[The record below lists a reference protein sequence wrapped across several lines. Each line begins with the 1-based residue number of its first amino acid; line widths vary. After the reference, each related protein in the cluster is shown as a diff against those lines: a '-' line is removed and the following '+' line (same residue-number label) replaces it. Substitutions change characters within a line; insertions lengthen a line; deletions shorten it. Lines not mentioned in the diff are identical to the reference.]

1 MHVFAEKSSDTNC
14 FASGSCQ
21 QLELAPPPWQP
32 FFLVKS
38 YPYRG
43 EQCIS
48 PLFLSG
54 CSFGFSIHQQHLLRS
69 NSTSQQ
75 WSPDCKQRPLDK
87 LVVLNSYLWRDGA
100 AIEVLVI
107 THHPAM
113 SSPPVLTP
121 DQGQMMRLWRD
132 NDRQR
137 SLASRQWK
145 PPGQFYNQSHFWP
158 NFT

>member
-1 MHVFAEKSSDTNC
+1 MHASSETNYL
-14 FASGSCQ
+14 ASGSCQ

-32 FFLVKS
+32 FFCEKLS
-38 YPYRG
+38 LEGGTMHLPPLPYWHKR
-43 EQCIS
+43 
-48 PLFLSG
+48 G
-54 CSFGFSIHQQHLLRS
+54 CSFRFSIHQQHLLPS

-100 AIEVLVI
+100 AIEVFVI
-107 THHPAM
+107 PHHPAM
-113 SSPPVLTP
+113 LTPPVLTP
-121 DQGQMMRLWRD
+121 DHGQMMRLWWD

-137 SLASRQWK
+137 SLASRQLK